1 MSKTRISKPVVA
13 VLAVAV
19 SGVMTACGSE
29 SSSGTAST
37 RPAWRE
43 PASYTYT
50 LTSSEGE
57 RSLLGTFE
65 VTVRDGKVT
74 KAVGTDE
81 DSRRV
86 ARQVG
91 GRMPTIGDLLAE
103 ADAARGEDAD
113 RVDVD
118 QAADGRPTRISLDW
132 DEDAIDDEAVYDIS
146 DYRPSD
152 GSARDGR

>member
-1 MSKTRISKPVVA
+1 MSKTRISRPVAV

-19 SGVMTACGSE
+19 SGVVAACGSE

-37 RPAWRE
+37 RPSWRE

-65 VTVRDGKVT
+65 VTVVDGKVT
-74 KAVGTDE
+74 KAVGADE

-86 ARQVG
+86 AREME
-91 GRMPTIGDLLAE
+91 GRVPTIGELLAE

-113 RVDVD
+113 VVDVD
-118 QAADGRPTRISLDW
+118 HTADGRPTRISLDW

-152 GSARDGR
+152 GPGEGGR

>member
-19 SGVMTACGSE
+19 SGVVAACGSE

-37 RPAWRE
+37 RPTWRE

-74 KAVGTDE
+74 RAVGADE

-86 ARQVG
+86 AREAD

-118 QAADGRPTRISLDW
+118 HAADGRPTRISLDW
-132 DEDAIDDEAVYDIS
+132 DEDAIDDEAVYEIR

-152 GSARDGR
+152 GPDRDGR